1 MKLSTLV
8 FLLVSMLCT
17 RAAGQSL
24 SVFGIDESQF
34 PTVKAKFY
42 AFQKDGSPVPN
53 LIPGKL
59 LVLENGTLRTVT
71 SVTCPSPKVEQIS
84 LTLSIDV
91 SGSMGATADFL
102 SEQPM
107 LLAKE
112 YARSL
117 VDAIAAPPSQITLQ
131 MADRKS
137 YVIHDLSTDKSKILQ
152 SINGFSPAGGN
163 DYLDQLLHPQ
173 TGALML
179 ARSGAFKRHV
189 LVVTD
194 GQWGRLS
201 PTDSAQCV
209 ALCKADNITFHVVLV
224 GGNQADERGIMTTL
238 LGIASATGGVAV
250 TSIRTSA
257 EARKFALELHQKI
270 QGGQPCEITWTSDS
284 SCTRERRVFV
294 MIPVIPVEADAMYI
308 APDNSFIDLTL
319 DKTSLSFG
327 AIKPNTTA
335 LQSVTIAARNYPV
348 TVKKI
353 TSSDLRFSVV
363 DYAGTPPPFVLQPGD
378 SRVLSVRFA
387 PIDSGYS
394 FSEIMIS
401 HTGCSSSS
409 IQLSGG
415 FPYKRASVLSLKLIT
430 PNGGEDY
437 GVGERPTVFW
447 SGVLPEDTVRVDIS
461 TDNGGSWTTLAE
473 RATGLSQ
480 PWQVPYSVS
489 DSCRAR
495 ITQLRP
501 SNSVMTTVVF
511 PKSIMPQWNKKG
523 DQLMTFATN
532 DNSAKVWY
540 SESGQSITSYKGPG
554 NKLTRLAWNV
564 NKRLIAMEYDGNS
577 ISIFNDSTGEKVITN
592 YGLFEL
598 WNPAGDRILTR
609 DGRIVDENAFF
620 IRRLEDPFED
630 YGADS
635 FRVFKMYKWSPI
647 RENIIAVQKGV
658 AGGGDSLRMWDVSN
672 ENSQPAKLIKSVAAH
687 NGKIYACEW
696 SPTGNRIASI
706 GGDSTGVIY
715 NFILNIPIRLVGH
728 TGEVRSFAWSAD
740 DRYVATG
747 SEDLTAKIWQSGNGE
762 IKRTYE
768 HGSAVDAVAFSL
780 DGRLLATGGRDN
792 IIKIWEVE
800 TGKLLRTLIGHTN
813 SVRTLG
819 FSPEGRRLMS
829 TSIDSTVRIWDI
841 DSTEI
846 QQVISENVW
855 KIEQPQLQT
864 NEIDFQQVQFGSAK
878 DSVVQNFVKNTGT
891 RPVLIDSIRIVG
903 GNPEDFSATNGF
915 SGFMLQPGES
925 RTVEVQFKPT
935 KVGKR
940 NSAAQVFVG
949 GFSFPI
955 LLSGEAVLTAEVLS
969 VDIDFRTVVLGAAK
983 DTIVNSIIKNSNTLP
998 LMVSFALALDTVQ
1011 FKVLTGGGI
1020 VTLAPGQSREITLRF
1035 APTSIGKTSAQ
1046 LVCTYNGAGSPAKIA
1061 LLGEGIDKV
1070 GVEEASQPGERA
1082 TIHPNPATNALEIT
1096 RIGEFMVEITDLLGR
1111 ALPLAVKH
1119 FTSSAHIPVEEV
1131 PEGVYFVRIYAHG
1144 DVQMIPVV
1152 VGR

>member
-34 PTVKAKFY
+34 PTIKAKMY
-42 AFQKDGSPVPN
+42 AFRQNGTFVPD
-53 LIPGKL
+53 LTPGKIV
-59 LVLENGTLRTVT
+59 VLENGTPRTVT
-71 SVTCPSPKVEQIS
+71 SITCPSPKVEQVS
-84 LTLSIDV
+84 LTLSVDV
-91 SGSMGATADFL
+91 SGSMAATADFL

-137 YVIHDLSTDKSKILQ
+137 YVLHDLSTDKSKLLQ
-152 SINGFSPAGGN
+152 SINSFSPAGGN

-173 TGALML
+173 TGALVL
-179 ARSGAFKRHV
+179 ARSGGFKRHV

-201 PTDSAQCV
+201 PSDSAQCV
-209 ALCKADNITFHVVLV
+209 ALCKADNITFHVVLM
-224 GGNQADERGIMTTL
+224 GGSQADERGIMTTL
-238 LGIASATGGVAV
+238 LGIASATGGMAV

-270 QGGQPCEITWTSDS
+270 QGGEPCEITWTSDS

-294 MIPVIPVEADAMYI
+294 TIPVVPVEADAVYI
-308 APDNSFIDLTL
+308 APENSYIDLTL

-327 AIKPNTTA
+327 AIPPTTTA
-335 LQSVTIAARNYPV
+335 QQTVTITARNYPV
-348 TVKKI
+348 SVKKI
-353 TSSDLRFSVV
+353 TSSDLRFTVTNFGGS
-363 DYAGTPPPFVLQPGD
+363 APPFVVQPGD
-378 SRVLSVRFA
+378 SRVLTVRFA

-394 FSEIMIS
+394 FSEIVIS
-401 HTGCSSSS
+401 HSGCSSSAL
-409 IQLSGG
+409 QLSGG
-415 FPYKRASVLSLKLIT
+415 FPHKRASVPSLKLIT

-437 GVGERPTVFW
+437 GVGERPTVVW
-447 SGVLPEDTVRVDIS
+447 SGVLPEDTVRIDIS

-473 RATGLSQ
+473 RAAGLSQ
-480 PWQVPYSVS
+480 PWQVPYNVS

-501 SNSVMTTVVF
+501 TNSTMTTVVF
-511 PKSIMPQWNKKG
+511 PKSILPQWNNKG

-532 DNSAKVWY
+532 DNSAKIWY
-540 SESGQSITSYKGPG
+540 SESGLPITTYKASG
-554 NKLTRLAWNV
+554 KLTRVSWNL
-564 NKRLIAMEYDGNS
+564 NKRLIALEYGGNS
-577 ISIFNDSTGEKVITN
+577 ISIFNDSTGQKVITN
-592 YGLFEL
+592 YGLFEA
-598 WNPAGDRILTR
+598 WSPAGDRIITR
-609 DGRIVDENAFF
+609 DGRILDENAFF

-635 FRVFKMYKWSPI
+635 FRVFTMHKWSPA
-647 RENIIAVQKGV
+647 RANIIALHKGV

-672 ENSQPAKLIKSVAAH
+672 ENSQPAKLIKSVGAH
-687 NGKIYACEW
+687 NGLIYACQW
-696 SPTGNRIASI
+696 SPSGNRIASI
-706 GGDSTGVIY
+706 GGDSSAVMY
-715 NFILNIPIRLVGH
+715 NFILNIPMRLAGH
-728 TGEVRSFAWSAD
+728 TGDVRSLAWSAG
-740 DRYVATG
+740 DRYLATG
-747 SEDLTAKIWQSGNGE
+747 SADNSAKIWHTGSGE
-762 IKRTYE
+762 IKTTVV
-768 HGSAVDAVAFSL
+768 HSASVNAVAFSP
-780 DGRLLATGGRDN
+780 DGRLLATGGSDARV
-792 IIKIWEVE
+792 KIWEVE
-800 TGKLLRTLIGHTN
+800 TGKQLRELVGHTN
-813 SVRTLG
+813 SIVSVG
-819 FSPEGRRLMS
+819 FSPEGRRLYS
-829 TSIDSTVRIWDI
+829 TGIDSTVRIWDV
-841 DSTEI
+841 DSSEI

-878 DSVVQNFVKNTGT
+878 DSVVKNFVKNTGT
-891 RPVLIDSIRIVG
+891 RPVLIDSIRIQG

-915 SGFMLQPGES
+915 SGFILQPGES

-940 NSAAQVFVG
+940 NSAAQVYVG

-969 VDIDFRTVVLGAAK
+969 ADIDFRKVVLGSAR
-983 DTIVNSIIKNSNTLP
+983 DTTVNTIIKNSNTLP
-998 LMVSFALALDTVQ
+998 LTVSFALALDTAQ

-1020 VTLAPGQSREITLRF
+1020 VTLAPGESRTISLRF

-1046 LVCTYNGAGSPAKIA
+1046 LVCSYNGAGSPTKIA

-1070 GVEEASQPGERA
+1070 GVEEEVKQGERA

-1096 RIGEFMVEITDLLGR
+1096 RAGEFTVEITDVLGR
-1111 ALPLAVKH
+1111 ALPLAVTH
-1119 FTSSAHIPVEEV
+1119 FTNSAHIPVEEV
-1131 PEGVYFVRIYAHG
+1131 PEGVYFVRIHTYG

-1152 VGR
+1152 VRH